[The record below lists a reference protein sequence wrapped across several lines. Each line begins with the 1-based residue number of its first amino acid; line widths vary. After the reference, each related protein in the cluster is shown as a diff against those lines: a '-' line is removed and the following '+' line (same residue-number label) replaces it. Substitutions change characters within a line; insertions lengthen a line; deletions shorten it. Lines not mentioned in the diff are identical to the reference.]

1 MQAEYIACHEA
12 TGQVVWLKN
21 FILRL
26 KVVDSISKPLLLYC
40 DNESAVFYS
49 NNNKSSAAT
58 RHIDIKYS

>member
-12 TGQVVWLKN
+12 TGQVVWLN
-21 FILRL
+21 FFILGL

-40 DNESAVFYS
+40 DNEPAVFYS

-58 RHIDIKYS
+58 RHIDIN